1 VAVAYLDTSVLGR
14 VLLGEPDRPAILREL
29 GAFELRVAS
38 RLTRVELRRLAL
50 REEVLADADQLLAGV
65 ALIPLDDDLLAAAET
80 VPPATVATLDAIHLS
95 TALRLARADRL
106 DALFTY
112 DARLA
117 DGARQHGLM
126 VLAPA

>member
-1 VAVAYLDTSVLGR
+1 MSAAYLDTSALGR
-14 VLLGEPDRPAILREL
+14 ILLGEPDAPAILREL
-29 GAFELRVAS
+29 GAFRLRLAS

-50 REEVLADADQLLAGV
+50 REGVLAAADQLLAGV

-80 VPPATVATLDAIHLS
+80 VPPPTVATLDAIHLA
-95 TALRLARADRL
+95 TALRLARVDRL

-117 DGARQHGLM
+117 EGARQHGLT